1 MGGLPVEMITMLGS
15 SLLGGFMSIWGQ
27 SIKAKQEEQKM
38 LLARAESQMSFIEKA
53 RTYDNKGFQWTRRII
68 ALTAVFF
75 IIAWPK
81 LVPVLFNTPVILTWT
96 ESDGTRGG
104 FATIGY
110 GHKITPD
117 DNYKIGTMYSESDL
131 ENQLI
136 KDYISKR
143 NIIRNS
149 IINSGKNPDD
159 IPENVKSILIR
170 NSFWGVSKSSF
181 PMYFDSMLNQEYKN
195 AADNLKFTDPNK
207 GDSGGYTNIYSNK
220 DLRPRTEKVM
230 EEIVNLF
237 NN

>member
-1 MGGLPVEMITMLGS
+1 MRDSRLIS
-15 SLLGGFMSIWGQ
+15 
-27 SIKAKQEEQKM
+27 K
-38 LLARAESQMSFIEKA
+38 
-53 RTYDNKGFQWTRRII
+53 TYDKEDKKGPDIDIKVKEIPQIKNDLKTLKEDEGFKNSIYDDSTGIVIKDKKAVIEDDGRI
-68 ALTAVFF
+68 VY
-75 IIAWPK
+75 
-81 LVPVLFNTPVILTWT
+81 
-96 ESDGTRGG
+96 SDGTRGG

-110 GHKITPD
+110 GHKITPN
-117 DNYKIGTMYSESDL
+117 DNYKIGTIYSESDL

-220 DLRPRTEKVM
+220 DLRPRTERVM
-230 EEIVNLF
+230 QEIVNLF